1 MIRLLLA
8 VVLASALLAASL
20 PAVDDA
26 RRERTVARMDRAVD
40 RLRDAAA
47 AIRTDDPARDPSLA
61 ARRVVRVR
69 LTSRSWTTAGVDAFR
84 IDGRGPDRPPLVT
97 CRLRG
102 GRSISRRVD
111 APIETPDPVVLR
123 ERGVHRLALRF
134 LLRGDR
140 PVVVL
145 RRG

>member
-20 PAVDDA
+20 PAIDDA
-26 RRERTVARMDRAVD
+26 RRERTVARLDRAID

-61 ARRVVRVR
+61 PRRVVRVR
-69 LTSRSWTTAGVDAFR
+69 LTDRSWTTGQVDALR
-84 IDGRGPDRPPLVT
+84 IDGRGPDRTARVSY
-97 CRLRG
+97 RLRG
-102 GRSISRRVD
+102 GRSISRRID
-111 APIETPDPVVLR
+111 APIETPEPVVLR
-123 ERGVHRLALRF
+123 GRGVHRLALRF

-140 PVVVL
+140 PVAVL
-145 RRG
+145 RRV